1 MKRKKHAGLFILAA
15 ALFLTGCGAEGA
27 SSSSEEEKEK
37 TPTAEEI
44 LSKSYEANEE
54 LNSFDMSMTTNA
66 TIMMDG
72 LEQTTESNYSGSIM
86 QDPFEFKLKMEVM
99 GEELETYLK
108 DDMIYMYEPT
118 TDMWLKMDSA
128 SQSTI
133 PDTSEATQNPTDR
146 LKEIQEL
153 SDSIEVSE
161 TDSAYVLDV
170 AIAEDKMMEVME
182 QELGTSMA
190 EVRGVEDVT
199 FDAFDYTITIDKQ
212 TNYMTNTKF
221 DIAGSMTESGSE
233 THFDGV
239 LNMDM
244 SNFNGFETIE
254 LPSKAETAIDLSAE
268 TAPSEP
274 ETTITY

>member
-1 MKRKKHAGLFILAA
+1 MKRRKHAGWFILTA
-15 ALFLTGCGAEGA
+15 ALFLTGCGAGGA
-27 SSSSEEEKEK
+27 SSSSAEEEK

-44 LSKSYEANEE
+44 LSQSYEANEE

-66 TIMMDG
+66 NIAMDG
-72 LEQTTESNYSGSIM
+72 LEQTTESNFSGSIV
-86 QDPFEFKLKMEVM
+86 QDPFEFELKMEVM
-99 GEELETYLK
+99 GEQMETYLK

-118 TDMWLKMDSA
+118 TEMWLKMDSEA
-128 SQSTI
+128 QSTI
-133 PDTSEATQNPTDR
+133 PDTSGATQNSTDR
-146 LKEIQEL
+146 LQEIQDL
-153 SDSIEVSE
+153 SDSIEVTE
-161 TDSAYVLDV
+161 TDTAYVLDV

-190 EVRGVEDVT
+190 EVRDVEDLT

-221 DIAGSMTESGSE
+221 DIAGSMTESGTE
-233 THFDGV
+233 TQFDGI

-254 LPSKAETAIDLSAE
+254 LPPEAETAMDLSAE